1 MPEIKNTFLKGRMNK
16 DLDERLVPKGEYRDA
31 LNIEIATSENSDIGA
46 VKNILGNKRIETAVP
61 EGYTCVAS
69 IANEK
74 TNKLYWFISKYN
86 VDAIIEYDHTN
97 DITNYVLV
105 DTKAGTEDAVLKFF
119 GNAITGIN
127 IIDNLLFWTDNRGE
141 PKKINIDTCKAGT
154 AVANSSNFPT
164 HTQLLFDNG
173 SFHGITVELTAVN
186 SDTPLYT
193 NEGRYVWYD
202 ESQIR
207 KLIVGSQGQE
217 LLWDSSKFDNPYEIY
232 QIRHYRD
239 NNFLGTKRIKIW
251 NGSLSTN
258 GCHFR
263 TEYYNDGNSKEFK
276 VGDVIFGNNV
286 GVDIEESHVTVI
298 KTKPLNAFSVKVNH
312 LEQSLNTNKIPN
324 LFETTFPRFSYR
336 YKFRDGEYSA
346 FAPFTQPVF
355 NAKYPKDTSKSTDGS
370 ISYTKDNVYD
380 IKEPYNKA
388 MTNSIHSIDLG
399 DFITTHTPEDV
410 VEIEILYKKE
420 DSSVIYSIATIKA
433 YDKEWHSSSDYE
445 GLGNSI
451 GIGKAT
457 TNTGDGQYQAIGSQ
471 TKGRYK
477 VTTENI
483 YAALPANQLL
493 RPWDNVPRKALAQ
506 EVTGNRVVYGNY
518 LQNYEIPLNPKVYL
532 GYEDRKNPLSSFE
545 FKGLP
550 SIKSQ
555 RNYQLGVVLTDKYG
569 RETPVFTSQEGAAN
583 VSWQDSSGNA
593 NASKSNQ
600 LIASIDNNFPEWV
613 DSLKFFVK
621 QTSNEYYNL
630 TMQRA
635 WVTKSTYELDNS
647 EGHLWISFPSSDR
660 NKISEEDYIILKKK
674 IEPNASQVD
683 FENKFKVIDIANEA
697 PDSIKY
703 RLVNYGT
710 ISNNGLQADD
720 ATTGVFANVTNL
732 FTNPSQSIQFYDNN
746 TLKGTDTLILNL
758 TEWEEQLSAGF
769 EQFRAGVQGDDSLN
783 VKDFYVSWSRV
794 GTDNAAS
801 KKYKVVAGSLQ
812 SAGAGSYLLK
822 LSTHISKAD
831 ADIAHCFGESSQTTT
846 GTSTNQLNPA
856 DGLHPDLVFQLQKKE
871 LIDSEDFSGSFFV
884 KISKNQ
890 VSSIIET
897 GNEVSNLEKYQV
909 TAKNSVYYLLDKLGT
924 TATVNLS
931 GGSYGLTNYNGDL
944 GTQSG
949 DNSHLES
956 GADYNDSNQ
965 NPANLSGGTSGISK
979 LSDHSSVWSGVL
991 NAMSDHNISG
1001 LNRFFVD
1008 ATHMASGQSDASD
1021 YAKYGCVTWSGATA
1035 GASTSPENSC
1045 WSYPPLKTW
1054 ITDFKEKQDN
1064 IALSSDSI
1072 FYQNELISQNIIG
1085 ATADPDYNNLKVD
1098 GWVGPLQNVSREKPA
1113 GGFITI
1119 NHVNGL
1125 EGIITTEQDH
1135 TIGPRR
1141 WFSGM
1146 NGTDNGV
1153 GQDTKTYANS
1163 TEEERH
1169 FMHLSFL
1176 APGKDLHDND
1186 WTGLSED
1193 DTDVVY
1199 GPGSF
1204 AAKLQGIW
1212 GGGVFTGKNKG
1223 ERFGSETIKWK
1234 HFPMEG
1240 NHDANQGYLPETP
1253 GPGIG
1258 QGYNLKYKEA
1268 HNRQWDPTFL
1278 HDKDDAFV
1286 GDPENRTR
1294 DFIRNL
1300 YPGSKFRFNRTET
1313 PESSQTPAIDTEVY
1327 TIKKVVVKKLYNHT
1341 SWRRAYNRYFG
1352 SPEFYNQDNSVSVA
1366 YKSVEQTALE
1376 YLGSLDDDGIGGDAA
1391 QIKNKI
1397 VQFGRKHNRRLCY
1410 IIELDK
1416 NPTDSSSAF
1425 GNPLTR
1431 SSHNSMSGDIT
1442 QDNYTDIEFLD
1453 PVQDLL
1459 LSDLSKFPAIWELSP
1474 KKQQTDLDIYYEAS
1488 NSIPVN
1494 INEQTNELFAPV
1506 GCKVEVLNASS
1517 QENLNEVY
1525 LESWDG
1531 NTAIFN
1537 PGFQAYDGSN
1547 EIDYTNASFKF
1558 IRQDGSYTIAEAGGQ
1573 QLIGV
1578 DASSVSGYLKKD
1590 FIFKKQIGSKIK
1602 AGLSWYN
1609 CFSFGNGLESN
1620 RINDDFNEVFISNGV
1635 KASTTTQQPYKE
1647 ERRKSGLIYSGI
1659 YNSNSG
1665 VNDLN
1670 QFIMA
1675 EKITKD
1681 LNPTYGSI
1689 QKLFQRRISLVA
1701 FCEDRVIQITS
1712 NKDALFN
1719 ADGDSQLISTNAVLG
1734 DATPFV
1740 GEYGISNNPESFAS
1754 ESYRAYFTD
1763 KQRGAV
1769 LRLSKDGIT
1778 PVSSSGMHDWFR
1790 DNLKKH
1796 PALIGTYDAYK
1807 NNYNVTLTGA
1817 YAENLI
1823 FNSEF
1828 NEGAVATPQTNL
1840 NLNLIENGKVYN
1852 HTNAGQYD
1860 ISLNNYT
1867 FPTQGTFTLGS
1878 NVERFIRS
1886 ITVTNHPEIP
1896 EGMFQEEY
1904 NSTAPTAD
1912 IAVATTTGAGIQYV
1926 QPQYD
1931 VAANLQ
1937 DDGWW
1942 YDPRFTDSSNQS
1954 KNMFGVFLASVSQM
1968 THDDQVSSN
1977 IKRTTSGVLND
1988 EYSTPPTS
1996 SPIDNP
2002 NSINGHAVT
2011 SNNAWYSGHDPLES
2025 KPLVYP
2031 NPDSYTYQHKISR
2044 CVTRNSGNGAI
2055 LFDRANPSDS
2065 YVEFDNIGGGI
2076 FNSNPLYGVNNDY
2089 AASTNSG
2096 TPITSDLK
2104 HSTFFNGDE
2113 LHIQVEMI
2121 CYPTVHVATDTSS
2134 QEGAGHYG
2142 YNYIK
2147 PKIQLFCEDPND
2159 PTNRIPVPNDRLI
2172 DSTNGVAYDP
2182 NSSDPFAKRHS
2193 KPDDLG
2199 GDFVDENTSSG
2210 GLGAYQNYTGDK
2222 YKLISTETSPGSSRS
2237 AAIFPL
2243 TAGIAPL
2250 KSMAP
2255 GPHPG
2260 TSPTE
2265 VTVGCSF
2272 KFKDPTQ
2279 QYDDGTPMDPNSIQ
2293 EAIVVKNL
2301 SIRISNAE
2309 PAYGPTATYY
2319 NATNSFLAAT
2329 NRANWNGVYR
2339 GINQLWEIKKIFTK
2353 KGYGITDPYEPE
2365 VPEVTLYD
2373 DPTGAMG
2380 QNGVSFNQLYDFYGN
2395 DLQQVDDGTGNM
2407 VWAVNGAVVN
2417 SYVQVNNIAIPS
2429 STIPAWVEVRHDSP
2443 TDWNFGVNNGWAGWG
2458 ASNASTWSTVKT
2470 FNWFGNEAPALDE
2483 TYTLGDG
2490 TPGSYKIKNLNYPPY
2505 NGYQVYPFIKSG
2517 NSDFNSLYADY
2528 VGDPTLE
2535 PNNFTPPSTFT
2546 NPGVNVVGNA
2556 VVSPPSYEYTD
2567 VVSHYWR
2574 IKHNSSGGNYS
2585 LSANLGSNNEYK
2597 ADGSWYLI
2605 DIEYLNSG
2613 SADVFDSTTMP
2624 SVGGFVNAS
2633 TNNTSLSIAGDGNI
2647 HVPGVCD
2654 HNTITNPNLVVN
2666 KYGLGLSK
2674 GGSTNMGI
2682 KLLPVFRTEYDHDRW
2697 VLRAIFQVDTASY
2710 INTGTTYLDYL
2721 NLSFN
2726 SFKNDQI
2733 LVAKIISKD
2742 ISVFTSTGGAQDWTK
2757 PSVYDKKHTFTD
2769 GYYVTNNLNKYSDP
2783 TSKAN
2788 MYYHANTLSWDN
2800 VPKFDIDGSTEIS
2813 RYKQNFSLAPT
2824 GTQEF
2829 TFNFSVGENTFAIPS
2844 VFSGELSVMIT
2855 ADDIDGSGTQAT
2867 LNVTGIDTVG
2877 DYEIVF
2883 KLGEAGPVLT
2893 LDPSG
2898 GNATV
2903 AVGSSIT
2910 SGEENTIYFYNDDA
2924 SNNVSASV
2932 SGIELSDSTE
2942 IFVGASVGSWNF
2954 DGFEPTIDE
2963 HIVWD
2968 SSGRIQFSNAPL
2980 FDDTFVGVNPVMISQ
2995 SIETPI
3001 NRHEKYK
3008 VEFTYKIVASND
3020 AGGDGELHMYYFNS
3034 QGYGF
3039 RIKNIGSGTG
3049 YNVAETI
3056 TVNSVGGISKVEE
3069 IVTIEELAS
3078 TEVTET
3084 YGSGVEAL
3092 RNTIVVRKENEND
3105 SSSKVTAW
3113 IDGISITQMF
3123 NYPPE
3128 ADYEKTTITFSE
3140 KTNGWTSFKSFIPE
3154 NGVSL
3159 SNQYFTFNNAKLY
3172 KHYVPMLD
3180 GATGV
3185 TTEEANNYNVF
3196 YGENN
3201 SKSFI
3206 KTVLNAEPSVV
3217 KTFNTLNYEGSQAHV
3232 TKPSSAV
3239 DQFGNNAIT
3248 INNQKAWSL
3257 GADIKG
3263 WNVTEIKTDLDSG
3276 NLKNFIKKEG
3286 KWFGYIKGQTGN
3298 VLDTS
3303 MFSVLGI
3310 GAIKSVQDVN
3320 GTPPPSNTPPL
3331 SGSSVGD
3338 NIFTI
3343 NTTVDNTNNNSTN
3356 NNIFTTPPPSNNN
3369 TSGNGTGG
3377 Y

>member
-31 LNIEIATSENSDIGA
+31 LNVEIATSEDSDIGT
-46 VKNILGNKRIETAVP
+46 VKNILGNKRIESAVP

-86 VDAIIEYDHTN
+86 VDAIVEYDHTN

-105 DTKAGTEDAVLKFF
+105 DTKAGTAGAVLKFF

-173 SFHGITVELTAVN
+173 SFHGITLDLIADDSYHPIYAT
-186 SDTPLYT
+186 
-193 NEGRYVWYD
+193 EGRYAWFD
-202 ESQIR
+202 ESQIV
-207 KLIVGSQGQE
+207 KLFYPFGPNTGFVNPFVFAA
-217 LLWDSSKFDNPYEIY
+217 SKYANLDFYI
-232 QIRHYRD
+232 IRHYR
-239 NNFLGTKRIKIW
+239 NNEFLGTKRVRVW
-251 NGSLSTN
+251 NGKTNSDNGSHLRVGPDYGDSTDKD
-258 GCHFR
+258 FR
-263 TEYYNDGNSKEFK
+263 
-276 VGDVIFGNNV
+276 VGDVIFGNNI

-312 LEQSLNTNKIPN
+312 LEGSLNTNKIPN

-370 ISYTKDNVYD
+370 ISYTRDNVYD

-399 DFITTHTPEDV
+399 DFITAHTPEDV
-410 VEIEILYKKE
+410 EEIEVLYKKE
-420 DSSVIYSIATIKA
+420 DSSVIYSIATIKN
-433 YDKEWHSSSDYE
+433 YDEEWHSSSDYE

-451 GIGKAT
+451 GIGKSLVPAD
-457 TNTGDGQYQAIGSQ
+457 DGQYQAIGGQ

-583 VSWQDSSGNA
+583 VSWQDASGNT

-600 LIASIDNNFPEWV
+600 LIASVDNNFPEWV
-613 DSLKFFVK
+613 DSLRFFVK

-660 NKISEEDYIILKKK
+660 NKVSEEDYIILKKK
-674 IEPNASQVD
+674 IEPNASQID
-683 FENKFKVIDIANEA
+683 FENKFKVIDIKNEA

-710 ISNNGLQADD
+710 ISNSGLQ
-720 ATTGVFANVTNL
+720 TGGVTNL
-732 FTNPSQSIQFYDNN
+732 FPNYSQSIEFYDTS
-746 TLKGTDTLILNL
+746 TLKGTDTLILDIS
-758 TEWEEQLSAGF
+758 EWESQLAAGF
-769 EQFRAGVQGDDSLN
+769 EQFISGSLGEDSLN

-812 SAGAGSYLLK
+812 SAGQGSYLLK

-846 GTSTNQLNPA
+846 TATSQSQLNPA
-856 DGLHPDLVFQLQKKE
+856 DGLHEDLVFQLQKKE

-897 GNEVSNLEKYQV
+897 GNEISNLEKYQV
-909 TAKNSVYYLLDKLGT
+909 KAKNSVYYLLDKVGT
-924 TATVNLS
+924 NANASS
-931 GGSYGLTNYNGDL
+931 GLYGLTNYNGDP
-944 GTQSG
+944 GTQTG
-949 DNSHLES
+949 DNSHLDS
-956 GADYNDSNQ
+956 GADYDNSTQ
-965 NPANLSGGTSGISK
+965 NPTNSATIK
-979 LSDHSSVWSGVL
+979 LSDHSSVWDGVL
-991 NAMSDHNISG
+991 KAMSDHGISG

-1035 GASTSPENSC
+1035 GALTSPENSC

-1054 ITDFKEKQDN
+1054 ITDFKEKESD
-1064 IALSSDSI
+1064 IAFFPDSI

-1098 GWVGPLQNVSREKPA
+1098 GWVGPLQNVSREKPE
-1113 GGFITI
+1113 GGFVTA

-1153 GQDTKTYANS
+1153 GQDTKTYANN

-1169 FMHLSFL
+1169 FMHLSFF

-1186 WTGLSED
+1186 WSNLLID
-1193 DTDVVY
+1193 DTGVVY
-1199 GPGSF
+1199 GPQSF
-1204 AAKLQGIW
+1204 AANLQGIW
-1212 GGGVFTGKNKG
+1212 GGGVFTGKTKG
-1223 ERFGSETIKWK
+1223 ERFGNETNKWK

-1240 NHDANQGYLPETP
+1240 NHDASENYLPETP
-1253 GPGIG
+1253 GPGVG

-1268 HNRQWDPTFL
+1268 HDRQWDPTFL
-1278 HDKDDAFV
+1278 HDKNHSFV
-1286 GDPENRTR
+1286 GDPENRIR

-1313 PESSQTPAIDTEVY
+1313 PISTQAPAIDTEVY

-1341 SWRRAYNRYFG
+1341 SWRRAYNRYSG
-1352 SPEFYNQDNSVSVA
+1352 TPNFYNQPANTNVA

-1376 YLGSLDDDGIGGDAA
+1376 YLNTLDDDGTNGSAT
-1391 QIKNKI
+1391 QLKNKI

-1416 NPTDSSSAF
+1416 NPTDSSASF

-1431 SSHNSMSGDIT
+1431 ENDNSMSGDIS
-1442 QDNYTDIEFLD
+1442 QNNYTDIEFLD

-1506 GCKVEVLNASS
+1506 GCKVEVLNAPS

-1525 LESWDG
+1525 LESWDS
-1531 NTAIFN
+1531 NIAIFN
-1537 PGFQAYDGSN
+1537 PGFQAHDGSN

-1573 QLIGV
+1573 QLIGAT
-1578 DASSVSGYLKKD
+1578 ASSAVNYLKKD

-1635 KASTTTQQPYKE
+1635 KASTTIQQPYKE

-1796 PALIGTYDAYK
+1796 PSIIGTYDAYK

-1817 YAENLI
+1817 HAENLI

-1828 NEGAVATPQTNL
+1828 NEGAVSVLQSNL
-1840 NLNLIENGKVYN
+1840 NLNLIENGKVFN
-1852 HTNAGQYD
+1852 HTNVGQYD
-1860 ISLNNYT
+1860 VSLNNYS
-1867 FPTQGTFTLGS
+1867 FPTQATFTLGS
-1878 NVERFIRS
+1878 NEEKFKDT
-1886 ITVTNHPEIP
+1886 ITVINHPEIP
-1896 EGMFQEEY
+1896 EGMFQQAY
-1904 NSTAPTAD
+1904 SSGSAPIAN
-1912 IAVATTTGAGIQYV
+1912 IAVSTTTGTGIQYA

-1931 VAANLQ
+1931 VAANLE
-1937 DDGWW
+1937 DGGWF
-1942 YDPRFTDSSNQS
+1942 YDPRFTSSTNQS
-1954 KNMFGVFLASVSQM
+1954 KNMFGVFTTSVSQM
-1968 THDDQVSSN
+1968 EHDAQVGSN

-1988 EYSTPPTS
+1988 EYSTPPQS

-2002 NSINGHAVT
+2002 NSISGTTVT
-2011 SNNAWYSGHDPLES
+2011 NNSLNNWYSGHDPLEK
-2025 KPLVYP
+2025 KPIVYP

-2044 CVTRNSGNGAI
+2044 CVTRNENTGAI
-2055 LFDRANPSDS
+2055 AFDRANPSDS
-2065 YVEFDNIGGGI
+2065 YVEFDNFGGFYI
-2076 FNSNPLYGVNNDY
+2076 EYPSYGVNNDY

-2096 TPITSDLK
+2096 TPITTDLK
-2104 HSTFFNGDE
+2104 HRHFFNGDE
-2113 LHIQVEMI
+2113 LHVQVELL
-2121 CYPTVHVATDTSS
+2121 CYPTMNVATNTTF
-2134 QEGAGHYG
+2134 QETAGHYG

-2147 PKIQLFCEDPND
+2147 PKIELFCDDPD
-2159 PTNRIPVPNDRLI
+2159 GSGNRIPVPNDMLI
-2172 DSTNGVAYDP
+2172 DSQNWSVAYDP

-2199 GDFVDENTSSG
+2199 SDFVDENTVFT
-2210 GLGAYQNYTGDK
+2210 YENYTGNK
-2222 YKLISTETSPGSSRS
+2222 YKYISTETSPGSAKSQFT
-2237 AAIFPL
+2237 FPL
-2243 TAGIAPL
+2243 TNSIPPL
-2250 KSMAP
+2250 KYTGSNYAAND
-2255 GPHPG
+2255 
-2260 TSPTE
+2260 TTVE

-2272 KFKDPTQ
+2272 KFKDPAQ
-2279 QYDDGTPMDPNSIQ
+2279 QYDDGVPMDPASIQ
-2293 EAIVVKNL
+2293 EAMIVKNL

-2309 PAYGPTATYY
+2309 PAYGSTATAY
-2319 NATNSFLAAT
+2319 NSTNSFLAAYNSSDNEYYDAAT
-2329 NRANWNGVYR
+2329 GNWNGVYR
-2339 GINQLWEIKKIFTK
+2339 GINQLWEIKKIFAK
-2353 KGYGITDPYEPE
+2353 KGYGITAPFEPSDPII
-2365 VPEVTLYD
+2365 TLYD
-2373 DPTGAMG
+2373 DPNDGTSVGLTLA
-2380 QNGVSFNQLYDFYGN
+2380 QLQVTYGN
-2395 DLQQVDDGTGNM
+2395 DLELIDDGNGNM
-2407 VWAVNGAVVN
+2407 VYAVNGLQVN
-2417 SYVQVNNIAIPS
+2417 SYVQTDWGAIPS
-2429 STIPAWVEVRHDSP
+2429 STIPAWVQVQYGSSL
-2443 TDWNFGVNNGWAGWG
+2443 DWNFGVNNGFAGWG
-2458 ASNASTWSTVKT
+2458 FANAGKYTTVKN
-2470 FNWFGNEAPALDE
+2470 FNWFGHEAPAADQVE
-2483 TYTLGDG
+2483 TLYDNT
-2490 TPGSYKIKNLNYPPY
+2490 TVSYKIKDVSSPPN
-2505 NGYQVYPFIKSG
+2505 NGYQVYPFYKKSD
-2517 NSDFNSLYADY
+2517 NDFSSTANTYN
-2528 VGDPTLE
+2528 GDPTLE
-2535 PNNFTPPSTFT
+2535 SNNFTLPALFETPPT
-2546 NPGVNVVGNA
+2546 NVVGNL
-2556 VVSPPSYEYTD
+2556 VVDPQSYTYTD
-2567 VVSHYWR
+2567 VVNHYWR
-2574 IKHNSSGGNYS
+2574 IKHDTNGGSYP
-2585 LSANLGSNNEYK
+2585 LSANLGGGNQYN

-2605 DIEYLNSG
+2605 DIEYLNANSNI
-2613 SADVFDSTTMP
+2613 DVFDSATIP
-2624 SVGGFVNAS
+2624 STGSYDTPSNGVGGP
-2633 TNNTSLSIAGDGNI
+2633 GDGNV
-2647 HVPGVCD
+2647 HVPGVSN
-2654 HNTITNPNLVVN
+2654 HNVITSSNIVVN
-2666 KYGLGLSK
+2666 KYGLGISR
-2674 GGSTNMGI
+2674 GSSNSMGV
-2682 KLLPVFRTEYDHDRW
+2682 KLLPVFRTEYSDDRW
-2697 VLRAIFQVDTASY
+2697 VLRAIFKLQTGSY
-2710 INTGTTYLDYL
+2710 VTLNSDEDWFTLRFYEYKNL
-2721 NLSFN
+2721 NLN
-2726 SFKNDQI
+2726 NKIYPKKI
-2733 LVAKIISKD
+2733 L
-2742 ISVFTSTGGAQDWTK
+2742 
-2757 PSVYDKKHTFTD
+2757 
-2769 GYYVTNNLNKYSDP
+2769 
-2783 TSKAN
+2783 
-2788 MYYHANTLSWDN
+2788 
-2800 VPKFDIDGSTEIS
+2800 
-2813 RYKQNFSLAPT
+2813 
-2824 GTQEF
+2824 
-2829 TFNFSVGENTFAIPS
+2829 
-2844 VFSGELSVMIT
+2844 
-2855 ADDIDGSGTQAT
+2855 
-2867 LNVTGIDTVG
+2867 
-2877 DYEIVF
+2877 
-2883 KLGEAGPVLT
+2883 
-2893 LDPSG
+2893 
-2898 GNATV
+2898 
-2903 AVGSSIT
+2903 
-2910 SGEENTIYFYNDDA
+2910 
-2924 SNNVSASV
+2924 
-2932 SGIELSDSTE
+2932 
-2942 IFVGASVGSWNF
+2942 
-2954 DGFEPTIDE
+2954 
-2963 HIVWD
+2963 
-2968 SSGRIQFSNAPL
+2968 
-2980 FDDTFVGVNPVMISQ
+2980 
-2995 SIETPI
+2995 
-3001 NRHEKYK
+3001 
-3008 VEFTYKIVASND
+3008 
-3020 AGGDGELHMYYFNS
+3020 
-3034 QGYGF
+3034 
-3039 RIKNIGSGTG
+3039 
-3049 YNVAETI
+3049 
-3056 TVNSVGGISKVEE
+3056 
-3069 IVTIEELAS
+3069 
-3078 TEVTET
+3078 
-3084 YGSGVEAL
+3084 
-3092 RNTIVVRKENEND
+3092 
-3105 SSSKVTAW
+3105 
-3113 IDGISITQMF
+3113 
-3123 NYPPE
+3123 
-3128 ADYEKTTITFSE
+3128 
-3140 KTNGWTSFKSFIPE
+3140 
-3154 NGVSL
+3154 
-3159 SNQYFTFNNAKLY
+3159 
-3172 KHYVPMLD
+3172 
-3180 GATGV
+3180 
-3185 TTEEANNYNVF
+3185 
-3196 YGENN
+3196 
-3201 SKSFI
+3201 
-3206 KTVLNAEPSVV
+3206 
-3217 KTFNTLNYEGSQAHV
+3217 
-3232 TKPSSAV
+3232 
-3239 DQFGNNAIT
+3239 
-3248 INNQKAWSL
+3248 
-3257 GADIKG
+3257 
-3263 WNVTEIKTDLDSG
+3263 
-3276 NLKNFIKKEG
+3276 
-3286 KWFGYIKGQTGN
+3286 
-3298 VLDTS
+3298 
-3303 MFSVLGI
+3303 
-3310 GAIKSVQDVN
+3310 
-3320 GTPPPSNTPPL
+3320 
-3331 SGSSVGD
+3331 
-3338 NIFTI
+3338 
-3343 NTTVDNTNNNSTN
+3343 
-3356 NNIFTTPPPSNNN
+3356 
-3369 TSGNGTGG
+3369 
-3377 Y
+3377 